1 MAKTKSIM
9 ANSTKPK
16 IVCLIGSCRFSR
28 EFQRAAY
35 ELELEGVI
43 TVGPAFVPDVPADQ
57 HGGDVAITPD
67 GPRGPRYKLGPGII
81 LLAQQT
87 GAPVVPIH
95 VEYSRYLRAGR
106 WDGFMIPVPFARVQ
120 VTLGPLHYVRETRDR
135 AEFEGERLR
144 LEQML
149 ADAVEPC

>member
-1 MAKTKSIM
+1 M

-57 HGGDVAITPD
+57 HGGDVAITPEQKTRVD
-67 GPRGPRYKLGPGII
+67 ELFQHKIGMADEVLVINKGGYVGESTLRDLACARTLGKP
-81 LLAQQT
+81 
-87 GAPVVPIH
+87 
-95 VEYSRYLRAGR
+95 LRWLEPPAE
-106 WDGFMIPVPFARVQ
+106 IPV
-120 VTLGPLHYVRETRDR
+120 
-135 AEFEGERLR
+135 
-144 LEQML
+144 
-149 ADAVEPC
+149 